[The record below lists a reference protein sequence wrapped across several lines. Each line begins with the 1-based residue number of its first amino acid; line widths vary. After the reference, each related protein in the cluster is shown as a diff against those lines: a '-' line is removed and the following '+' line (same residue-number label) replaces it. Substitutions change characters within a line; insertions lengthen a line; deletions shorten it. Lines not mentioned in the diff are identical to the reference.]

1 MEMVGIIGSG
11 LLGSALAYRLT
22 QAGYGVVLANSRGP
36 ESLTE
41 LVEELGPNARAGT
54 LSEVSSQPIVIYA
67 SKWTARQEI
76 LGSVANWDGRI
87 LVDAGNHY
95 LTHLPDFQRDVL
107 IETTG
112 SEVMAALAP
121 GARVVKALN
130 TINFVNVRAGG
141 NVNGGTRVMFL
152 SGDDADAKAE
162 VAKLIKAIGFHPMD
176 LGSLKEGG
184 AMHQLGSPMIGREID
199 LIQAG

>member
-41 LVEELGPNARAGT
+41 LVEELGTNARAGT
-54 LSEVSSQPIVIYA
+54 LSEVCSQPIVIYA
-67 SKWTARQEI
+67 SRWTARQEI

-87 LVDAGNHY
+87 LIDAGNHY

-107 IETTG
+107 VDTTG
-112 SEVMAALAP
+112 SEMMAALAP
-121 GARVVKALN
+121 DARVVKALN
-130 TINFVNVRAGG
+130 TINFANLRAGG
-141 NVNGGTRVMFL
+141 SVHGGTRVMFL
-152 SGDDADAKAE
+152 S
-162 VAKLIKAIGFHPMD
+162 
-176 LGSLKEGG
+176 
-184 AMHQLGSPMIGREID
+184 
-199 LIQAG
+199 